1 VVIVTVEVVAVAV
14 VAVLTVMNVAPA
26 EREAKKKTWVPLALI
41 LATGVPNNSS
51 PAVTENAVDLAVN
64 AAVALEVIVV
74 VSVIEMTAL
83 LVNLTMAHLVL
94 TLVIGVPSS
103 LSPAVIVIAVPLVVD
118 SVIVATEMVDS
129 VIVVTEIPLE
139 NLAVLTS
146 KTSGKE
152 KAVLMTPSL
161 LALMT
166 ALVARLTISPLVNVV
181 VGLQT
186 AGEAV
191 IVV

>member
-1 VVIVTVEVVAVAV
+1 MVEVVAVAV

-26 EREAKKKTWVPLALI
+26 EREAKKKTWVPLVLI

-51 PAVTENAVDLAVN
+51 PVVTENAVALEVN
-64 AAVALEVIVV
+64 VVVDLEVIVA

-83 LVNLTMAHLVL
+83 LVNLTMAHLVP

-103 LSPAVIVIAVPLVVD
+103 LSPAAIVIVVPLVAD
-118 SVIVATEMVDS
+118 SVIVVTEMVDS
-129 VIVVTEIPLE
+129 VIVVTEIHLE
-139 NLAVLTS
+139 SLAVLMS
-146 KTSGKE
+146 KTNGKE
-152 KAVLMTPSL
+152 KAVLMSPSL

-166 ALVARLTISPLVNVV
+166 VLVALLTISPLVNVV
-181 VGLQT
+181 VGLPT